1 MTLTELLQFYAPLA
15 GLLVMAFWVGA
26 LSNRVATLEREERD
40 RKTRDRDDL
49 DERDRMVR
57 LETKL
62 EGVETKLGGVERE
75 LGTVHRL
82 IANLATGQG
91 GKVIHFGDEA

>member
-1 MTLTELLQFYAPLA
+1 MTITELVQLYAPLA

-40 RKTRDRDDL
+40 RKTRDQAEL
-49 DERDRMVR
+49 NERDRMVR
-57 LETKL
+57 VETKL
-62 EGVETKLGGVERE
+62 ESVETKLESVERE
-75 LGTVHRL
+75 LGSVHRL

-91 GKVIHFGDEA
+91 GKLIRFGDD